1 MEERGRREGRE
12 TEREKDWNG
21 YNREW
26 ESVKME
32 LKKIGESRNER
43 RKYGKESKGVMEPST
58 VKKDKAGGTMECIMY
73 SYILLNR
80 KKKSW

>member
-1 MEERGRREGRE
+1 MGWRVRREGRA

-32 LKKIGESRNER
+32 LKTIGESRNGR
-43 RKYGKESKGVMEPST
+43 RKYGKESKGVMETST
-58 VKKDKAGGTMECIMY
+58 VKKDKAGGTMECTRTY
-73 SYILLNR
+73 CVSR
-80 KKKSW
+80 KKKRW

>member
-12 TEREKDWNG
+12 TERVWNG

-32 LKKIGESRNER
+32 LKKIGESRNGR

-58 VKKDKAGGTMECIMY
+58 VKKTRQGDTMECIMY
-73 SYILLNR
+73 SYILC
-80 KKKSW
+80 K